1 MSAALGTVSDRWPTK
16 SVALHWVSA
25 AVIMGMGAAGFVMSD
40 LAPDSSLRLLLSR
53 SHTLFGFTLMA
64 LTALRL
70 VTRWRGPSPDPL
82 PLPPLHRRGVD
93 LVHKL
98 IYVVV
103 FALGASGAFTA
114 ARSTWP
120 EYIRGAIAR
129 APELEH
135 VASREVHESLV
146 FALVALI
153 ALHVGGVVVQE
164 LRGGGA
170 LRRMLPRSSASGAG
184 AGSPREAR

>member
-1 MSAALGTVSDRWPTK
+1 MSDRWSTK
-16 SVALHWVSA
+16 SVALHWGSA
-25 AVIMGMGAAGFVMSD
+25 ALIMGMVAAGFVMSD

-70 VTRWRGPSPDPL
+70 ITRRRGPSPEPL

-93 LVHKL
+93 LVHGL

-103 FALGASGAFTA
+103 FALGASGAITA
-114 ARSTWP
+114 ARSAWP
-120 EYIRGAIAR
+120 EYIRGALAR

-135 VASREVHESLV
+135 LASREAHEALV

-153 ALHVGGVVVQE
+153 ALHVGGVIVQE

-170 LRRMLPRSSASGAG
+170 LRRMLPTSGAG
-184 AGSPREAR
+184 SASPREAR

>member
-1 MSAALGTVSDRWPTK
+1 
-16 SVALHWVSA
+16 
-25 AVIMGMGAAGFVMSD
+25 
-40 LAPDSSLRLLLSR
+40 
-53 SHTLFGFTLMA
+53 MA

-82 PLPPLHRRGVD
+82 PLPPLHRRGID

-103 FALGASGAFTA
+103 FALGASGVITA

-135 VASREVHESLV
+135 VASREVHEALV

-170 LRRMLPRSSASGAG
+170 LRRMLPRSGASGAG
-184 AGSPREAR
+184 NGSPREAR